1 MSSENISI
9 TQKLSEKSEN
19 VIFYTEAVYCC
30 LNSGCLL
37 TLIKSAF
44 VYKIYH
50 QKILHF
56 VVKRRLQW
64 NTVCCANNKV

>member
-9 TQKLSEKSEN
+9 AQKINEKSEN

-44 VYKIYH
+44 VYKMYH
-50 QKILHF
+50 LKILHF
-56 VVKRRLQW
+56 IVKRCVQ
-64 NTVCCANNKV
+64 

>member
-9 TQKLSEKSEN
+9 AQKLSGKREN
-19 VIFYTEAVYCC
+19 VIFCTEAVYCC

-44 VYKIYH
+44 VYKMYH
-50 QKILHF
+50 LKILHF
-56 VVKRRLQW
+56 VVKRGLQ
-64 NTVCCANNKV
+64 